1 MTALRQRFIEDLQ
14 LQGKSDRT
22 QQAYVRAVRMLAEHF
37 HTSPD
42 QLTDEQI
49 RQYFLYVRNT
59 RHWSF
64 STMKQALCAIKTLY
78 TQTLHRDWGILDVIR
93 PPKSQTLPDVLT
105 HDEVQRLLQAV
116 RLPHYRLCLTTMY
129 SCGLRLTEGAQLRV
143 TDIDSARMLVHIR
156 RGKGDKDR
164 YVPLPQR
171 TLELLRQYW
180 LTHRHP
186 IWLFPAGGAGPVQ
199 GQPAP
204 TPISV
209 STLQKACRF
218 AKQDAGITKRVSV
231 HSLRHAYA
239 THLLEAGVSLRI
251 IQAYLGH
258 TSPQTTARYT
268 HLTSQ
273 AQTSAGVVI
282 DTLMQDL

>member
-1 MTALRQRFIEDLQ
+1 
-14 LQGKSDRT
+14 
-22 QQAYVRAVRMLAEHF
+22 
-37 HTSPD
+37 
-42 QLTDEQI
+42 
-49 RQYFLYVRNT
+49 
-59 RHWSF
+59 
-64 STMKQALCAIKTLY
+64 MKQALCAIKTFY

-129 SCGLRLTEGAQLRV
+129 SCGLRLTEGTQLQV
-143 TDIDSARMLVHIR
+143 TDIDSARMLVHVR

-180 LTHRHP
+180 RTHRHP
-186 IWLFPAGGAGPVQ
+186 IWLFPAGGSGPVQ

-204 TPISV
+204 APISV
-209 STLQKACRF
+209 STLQKACRL

-273 AQTSAGVVI
+273 AQTSAGAAI
-282 DTLMQDL
+282 NALMQDL

>member
-37 HTSPD
+37 HTPPD

-64 STMKQALCAIKTLY
+64 STMKQALCAIKTFY

-116 RLPHYRLCLTTMY
+116 RLPHYRSCLTAIY
-129 SCGLRLTEGAQLRV
+129 SCGLRISEGTRLQV
-143 TDIDSARMLVHIR
+143 TDLDSARRSGAVALFG
-156 RGKGDKDR
+156 GKYGERVKVYTVGDFSKE
-164 YVPLPQR
+164 VCGGPHVEN
-171 TLELLRQYW
+171 TGEL
-180 LTHRHP
+180 
-186 IWLFPAGGAGPVQ
+186 G
-199 GQPAP
+199 
-204 TPISV
+204 
-209 STLQKACRF
+209 RF
-218 AKQDAGITKRVSV
+218 
-231 HSLRHAYA
+231 
-239 THLLEAGVSLRI
+239 RI
-251 IQAYLGH
+251 LKEE
-258 TSPQTTARYT
+258 S
-268 HLTSQ
+268 S
-273 AQTSAGVVI
+273 SAGVRRIRAVLESEAGA
-282 DTLMQDL
+282 TPA